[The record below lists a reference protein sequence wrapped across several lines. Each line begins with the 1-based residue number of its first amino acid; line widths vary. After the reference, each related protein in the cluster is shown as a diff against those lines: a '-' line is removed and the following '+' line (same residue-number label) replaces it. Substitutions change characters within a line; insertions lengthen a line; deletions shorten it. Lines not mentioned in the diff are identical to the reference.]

1 MEFTRRKETYLITNA
16 VLTDPIYPR
25 CRINGKYMYDEQI
38 MSMPSVMSTDNG
50 IDSNTEKSIT
60 PIHVEKGHYFFFIFN
75 FENYYHF
82 LYDTLPYL
90 HFYMEVRKLFPACKL
105 LVPSS
110 YSKPL
115 AFQKETL
122 ELFGIQ
128 SIEIARDGVSY
139 EFLHVPTSLTHGKTL
154 NGESASNLPPS
165 NEAFDIWKHLAKQAN
180 PWSAPKRFYISR
192 RSWIHG
198 RTDNIG
204 TNYTTRRR
212 CMNEDALVSMLAGY
226 GFQEVFCE
234 LLTMSE
240 KIYLFQNATHVV
252 GFIGGGMANL
262 LFSPSETKVA
272 CIPTPDFLRIN
283 TRFQFSMNHTAIHY
297 LECTELASYEGPFSL
312 YTRVQ
317 HVQTEKVGEVQSWNS
332 EKGLS
337 KVAWSEKAVAGFSQT
352 TDVFETE
359 EFPIQLRALDKG
371 LNSPFVCDLQNLRI
385 WCEEFTEKQ

>member
-1 MEFTRRKETYLITNA
+1 MEFTRRKETYFVTNA

-38 MSMPSVMSTDNG
+38 MSMPSVMSTNNEV
-50 IDSNTEKSIT
+50 DSNMEKYNT
-60 PIHVEKGHYFFFIFN
+60 PTHMEKGHYFFFIFN

-90 HFYMEVRKLFPACKL
+90 HFFIEVQKLFPTCKL

-128 SIEIARDGVSY
+128 EIEIAKDGVAY

-154 NGESASNLPPS
+154 NGDSASNLPPS
-165 NEAFDIWKHLAKQAN
+165 KEAFSIWQHLAKQSK
-180 PWSAPKRFYISR
+180 PWPAPKRFYVSR

-212 CMNEDALVSMLAGY
+212 CLNEDALVSMLEGY

-240 KIYLFQNATHVV
+240 KIYLFQNATHIV

-262 LFSPSETKVA
+262 LFSPAETRVA

-283 TRFQFSMNHTAIHY
+283 TRFQFSMNHTAIQY
-297 LECTELASYEGPFSL
+297 LDCTTLAMYEGPFSP

-317 HVQTEKVGEVQSWNS
+317 HIQSGKIGEVQDWNS
-332 EKGLS
+332 ETRLS
-337 KVAWSEKAVAGFSQT
+337 KVAWSEKAVAGFSQNM
-352 TDVFETE
+352 DMFETE
-359 EFPIQLRALDKG
+359 ESPSQLQALDKG
-371 LNSPFVCDLQNLRI
+371 LNSPFECDLQNLRI
-385 WCEEFTEKQ
+385 WCEESIQEQ